1 MRSLRRFFARL
12 VNFVMRRRDD
22 ERLKEEIAGHVALQT
37 EANLR
42 AGMTRADAR
51 REALLKFGAVEA
63 MKEDYRA
70 ERGIPLI
77 EALLQDVRFAF
88 RMLRKSPGF
97 TAIAVLT
104 LALGIGANTAIFSVV
119 DSVLL
124 KPLHYKNPDQLAM
137 VWESLPRVNR
147 ARNSVSPANFLD
159 WQQENH
165 CFSDMAVFLDQ
176 PTNLTGAGQPE
187 QVTIQYVLANFF
199 SVLGVNPMMG
209 HGFSPESA
217 GNSGQVVVGEAEKK
231 TGTNPAQ
238 TNVVIL
244 SYSFWKS
251 KFAADPSIVGKTV
264 ELNGQPNRVIGV
276 MGPDFDWYVSEFSL
290 THEHPQLWTPLEMR
304 PQWRDRSKVGRFLRA
319 VARLKPG
326 VSLSQAQ
333 AQMDVIASNL
343 AARYPAYDKG
353 WGVNVVSLR
362 EQFSGAARTAL
373 LVLLGAVGFVLLIA
387 CANISSLLLSRAA
400 GRRREI
406 AIRIALG
413 ASRGRIARQLL
424 TETMLVGVIG
434 GGLGAIAAIWSTQA
448 LIRAGSSNV
457 VEVSSVTV
465 DWRVLL
471 FSIGVTLLAALLAG
485 FLPSFM
491 AARAEVA
498 SALPEGGRGSSS
510 GRKSLAARSAFVVVE
525 ISLALVL
532 LVGSSLLLQS
542 FLRLMDVNPGFQTAH
557 LLTFQLTLPDS
568 KYQKDATR
576 AAFFTQL
583 LDKIRALP
591 GALSASA
598 DVTPPFS
605 GIGSATDFT
614 IVGEPAPPPGE
625 SHGTG
630 VRVIEPEYF
639 RTMSIPL
646 VQGRTFDD
654 REYAQQSNVVVI
666 NKALA
671 DKYFPGR
678 NPLGQK
684 IVIDMKDTNLPDT
697 IIGVVGDVH
706 ELSLASSPEPL
717 SYWPYPEL
725 PYSVMTVVVRTAIP
739 PLSMVPSIRD
749 VLQQLDKDQPMA
761 KISTMDQLISDSVA
775 RSRFTMLLLSIFA
788 GLALTLACI
797 GIYGVMAYSVAQRTH
812 EIGIRLAL
820 GAQRR
825 DVLKLILR
833 QGLRLALIGVVIG
846 ISAGLLLT
854 RLMTSLLYGTT
865 PGDPLTFAAV
875 SALLM
880 IVALLACYVPALRAM
895 KVDPMVALRY
905 E

>member
-1 MRSLRRFFARL
+1 MRTLRRFFSRV
-12 VNFVMRRRDD
+12 VNFVTRRGDD

-42 AGMTRADAR
+42 AGMNRADAR

-77 EALLQDVRFAF
+77 ETLLQDVRFAF

-119 DSVLL
+119 DTVLL
-124 KPLHYKNPDQLAM
+124 KPLQYKNPDRLAM

-147 ARNSVSPANFLD
+147 ARNTVSPANFLD

-165 CFSDMAVFLDQ
+165 CFSSMAVFLDQ

-187 QVTIQYVLANFF
+187 QVAIQYVSSNFF

-209 HGFSPESA
+209 HGFSTQNA
-217 GNSGQVVVGEAEKK
+217 GNSGQVVVAEAENK

-244 SYSFWKS
+244 SYGFWKA
-251 KFAADPSIVGKTV
+251 KFAADPNIVGKTIY
-264 ELNGQPNRVIGV
+264 LNGQPNVVAGL
-276 MGPDFDWYVSEFSL
+276 MGPDFDWYVSEFSF
-290 THEHPQLWTPLEMR
+290 TQEHPQIWTPLTIR
-304 PQWRDRSKVGRFLRA
+304 PAWHDRSKVGRFLRA
-319 VARLKPG
+319 VARLRPG
-326 VSLSQAQ
+326 ISLAQAQ
-333 AQMDVIASNL
+333 AQMNVIAANL
-343 AARYPAYDKG
+343 AARYPDYDKG

-362 EQFSGAARTAL
+362 DQFSGAARTAL

-387 CANISSLLLSRAA
+387 CANIASLLLSRAT

-406 AIRIALG
+406 AIRVALG
-413 ASRGRIARQLL
+413 ASRGRIARQLF
-424 TETMLVGVIG
+424 TETMVIGIVG
-434 GGLGAIAAIWSTQA
+434 GGLGAVAAIWSTQA
-448 LIRAGSSNV
+448 LIRAGSDSV
-457 VEVSSVTV
+457 VEVNSVTV

-471 FSIGVTLLAALLAG
+471 FSIAVTLLAASLAG

-498 SALPEGGRGSSS
+498 SALPEGGRSSS
-510 GRKSLAARSAFVVVE
+510 AGRKSLAARSAFVVIE

-591 GALSASA
+591 SAVSATA

-614 IVGEPAPPPGE
+614 IVGEPTPPPGE
-625 SHGTG
+625 SHGTA
-630 VRVIEPEYF
+630 VRVIEPDYF

-646 VQGRTFDD
+646 LRGRTFEA
-654 REYAQQSNVVVI
+654 REFAEQSNVVVI

-671 DKYFPGR
+671 DKYFPGK
-678 NPLGQK
+678 NPIGQK

-706 ELSLASSPEPL
+706 ESSLATSPEPL

-725 PYSVMTVVVRTAIP
+725 PYSVMTVVVRTATP
-739 PLSMVPSIRD
+739 PLSLVPDIRD
-749 VLQQLDKDQPMA
+749 ALQQIDKDQPMA

-797 GIYGVMAYSVAQRTH
+797 GIYGVIAYSVAQRTH

-833 QGLRLALIGVVIG
+833 QGLRLALIGIVIG
-846 ISAGLLLT
+846 VSAGLLLT
-854 RLMTSLLYGTT
+854 GLMTSLLFGTA
-865 PGDPLTFAAV
+865 PSDPLTFAGV

-895 KVDPMVALRY
+895 KVDPMIALRY

>member
-1 MRSLRRFFARL
+1 
-12 VNFVMRRRDD
+12 
-22 ERLKEEIAGHVALQT
+22 
-37 EANLR
+37 
-42 AGMTRADAR
+42 MTS
-51 REALLKFGAVEA
+51 AV
-63 MKEDYRA
+63 
-70 ERGIPLI
+70 
-77 EALLQDVRFAF
+77 QDVQYA
-88 RMLRKSPGF
+88 LRTLTKSPGF
-97 TAIAVLT
+97 AAIAILT

-119 DSVLL
+119 DTVLL
-124 KPLHYKNPDQLAM
+124 KPLHYRSPDRLAM
-137 VWESLPRVNR
+137 VWESLPRANVAHNV
-147 ARNSVSPANFLD
+147 VSPPNFLD

-176 PTNLTGAGQPE
+176 PGNLTGAGQPE
-187 QVTIQYVLANFF
+187 QIAIQYVSANFF

-209 HGFSPESA
+209 HGFSPETAANNGQAVAAEAQNKIGTSA
-217 GNSGQVVVGEAEKK
+217 
-231 TGTNPAQ
+231 AQ

-244 SYSFWKS
+244 SYGFWKS
-251 KFAADPSIVGKTV
+251 KFDADPNIVGKTV
-264 ELNGQPNRVIGV
+264 ELNGQPNRVVGV
-276 MGPDFDWYVSEFSL
+276 MGTDFDWYVSEFSF
-290 THEHPQLWTPLEMR
+290 THEHPQLWTPLEIR
-304 PQWRDRSKVGRFLRA
+304 PAWHDRSKVGRFLRT
-319 VARLKPG
+319 VVRLKPG
-326 VSLSQAQ
+326 VSLAQAQ
-333 AQMDVIASNL
+333 AQINVIAANL
-343 AARYPAYDKG
+343 AARYPDYDKG

-362 EQFSGAARTAL
+362 DQFSGAARTAL

-413 ASRGRIARQLL
+413 ASRARIARQLL
-424 TETMLVGVIG
+424 TETMVIGIVG
-434 GGLGAIAAIWSTQA
+434 GGLGVVAAIWSTQA
-448 LIRAGSSNV
+448 LIRAGSGSV

-471 FSIGVTLLAALLAG
+471 FSVGVTLLAALLAG

-491 AARAEVA
+491 AARADVA
-498 SALPEGGRGSSS
+498 SALPEGGRSSS
-510 GRKSLAARSAFVVVE
+510 AGRKSLAARSAFVVVE

-532 LVGSSLLLQS
+532 LAGSSLLLQS

-557 LLTFQLTLPDS
+557 LLTFQLTLPNS
-568 KYQKDATR
+568 KYPKDATR

-591 GALSASA
+591 GAVSASA

-625 SHGTG
+625 SHGTS
-630 VRVIEPEYF
+630 VRVIEPDYF

-646 VQGRTFDD
+646 LRGRTFEE
-654 REYAQQSNVVVI
+654 REFAQQSNVVVI

-671 DKYFPGR
+671 DKYFHGKDPI
-678 NPLGQK
+678 GQK
-684 IVIDMKDTNLPDT
+684 IIIDMKDTNLPDE

-706 ELSLASSPEPL
+706 ESSLASAPEPL

-725 PYSVMTVVVRTAIP
+725 PYAVMTVVVRTATP
-739 PLSMVPSIRD
+739 PLSMVPAIRD
-749 VLQQLDKDQPMA
+749 ALQQLDKNQPMA

-797 GIYGVMAYSVAQRTH
+797 GIYGVIAYSVAQRTH

-846 ISAGLLLT
+846 VSAGLLLT
-854 RLMTSLLYGTT
+854 RLITSLLYGTK

-875 SALLM
+875 SALL
-880 IVALLACYVPALRAM
+880 ILVALLACYVPALRAM
-895 KVDPMVALRY
+895 RVDPMVALRY

>member
-1 MRSLRRFFARL
+1 MTS
-12 VNFVMRRRDD
+12 
-22 ERLKEEIAGHVALQT
+22 ALQDIRY
-37 EANLR
+37 ALR
-42 AGMTRADAR
+42 T
-51 REALLKFGAVEA
+51 LT
-63 MKEDYRA
+63 
-70 ERGIPLI
+70 
-77 EALLQDVRFAF
+77 
-88 RMLRKSPGF
+88 KSPGF
-97 TAIAVLT
+97 AVIAILT

-119 DSVLL
+119 DTVLL
-124 KPLHYKNPDQLAM
+124 KPLHYKSPDRLAM
-137 VWESLPRVNR
+137 VWESLPRANVAHNV
-147 ARNSVSPANFLD
+147 VSPPNFLD

-176 PTNLTGAGQPE
+176 PSNLTGAGQPE
-187 QVTIQYVLANFF
+187 QIAIQYVSANFF

-209 HGFSPESA
+209 HGFSSEG
-217 GNSGQVVVGEAEKK
+217 GNSGQAVVPEAENK
-231 TGTNPAQ
+231 TGTNPAK

-244 SYSFWKS
+244 SYGFWKS
-251 KFAADPSIVGKTV
+251 KFGADPGIVGKTV
-264 ELNGQPNRVIGV
+264 ELNGQPNVVVGV
-276 MGPDFDWYVSEFSL
+276 MGPDFDWYVSEFSF

-304 PQWRDRSKVGRFLRA
+304 PAWHDRSKVGRFLRT
-319 VARLKPG
+319 VVRLKPD
-326 VSLSQAQ
+326 VSLTQAQ
-333 AQMDVIASNL
+333 AQMSVIAANL

-362 EQFSGAARTAL
+362 DQFSGAARTAL

-424 TETMLVGVIG
+424 TETMLIGVIG

-448 LIRAGSSNV
+448 LIRAGSGSV

-471 FSIGVTLLAALLAG
+471 FSVGVTLLAALLAG

-498 SALPEGGRGSSS
+498 SVLPEGGRSSS
-510 GRKSLAARSAFVVVE
+510 AGRKSLAARSTFVVVE

-532 LVGSSLLLQS
+532 LAGSSLLLQS
-542 FLRLMDVNPGFQTAH
+542 FLRLMDVNPGFQTTH
-557 LLTFQLTLPDS
+557 LLTFQLTLPNS

-591 GALSASA
+591 GAVSASA

-625 SHGTG
+625 SHGTA
-630 VRVIEPEYF
+630 VRVIEPDYL

-646 VQGRTFDD
+646 LRGRTFDD
-654 REYAQQSNVVVI
+654 REFAQQSNVVVI

-671 DKYFPGR
+671 DKYFHGKDPV
-678 NPLGQK
+678 GQK

-706 ELSLASSPEPL
+706 ELSLASAPEPL

-725 PYSVMTVVVRTAIP
+725 PYSVMTVVVRTATP
-739 PLSMVPSIRD
+739 PFSMVPAIRD
-749 VLQQLDKDQPMA
+749 ALQQLDKDQPMA

-797 GIYGVMAYSVAQRTH
+797 GIYGVIAYSVAQRTH

-820 GAQRR
+820 GAQRK
-825 DVLKLILR
+825 DVLKLILQ

-846 ISAGLLLT
+846 VSAGLLLT
-854 RLMTSLLYGTT
+854 RLLASLLYGTK